1 MQRHEHRLTAAEAMY
16 AALKNLPCRCEFNVP
31 YTGMKVE
38 RVVTLECARC
48 RSMAAWKLATE
59 GEAKA

>member
-1 MQRHEHRLTAAEAMY
+1 MTADQLLAGNAMH

-38 RVVTLECARC
+38 RVVTHMCARC
-48 RSMAAWKLATE
+48 RSMAAWQLATE
-59 GEAKA
+59 KEKS